1 MLKISDL
8 GEGNRIDG
16 AEDLRGELR
25 FRGSNS
31 RIVMGPG
38 CKSDGVRITL
48 GSNSSLIVGSQCNL
62 GYLVIEARDG
72 ADIRIGDGTSF
83 VHVVSLFLHEPTKLT
98 IGNGC
103 LFANETTIYTSD
115 YHGIFDQATHR
126 RINQPADVAIGNA
139 VWVGLRSSILKGA
152 RIGDNSVI
160 GLGSVVTGEIP
171 ANSIAAGNPAR
182 VIRSGIVWRHD
193 TVWPDEST

>member
-1 MLKISDL
+1 
-8 GEGNRIDG
+8 
-16 AEDLRGELR
+16 
-25 FRGSNS
+25 
-31 RIVMGPG
+31 
-38 CKSDGVRITL
+38 
-48 GSNSSLIVGSQCNL
+48 
-62 GYLVIEARDG
+62 
-72 ADIRIGDGTSF
+72 
-83 VHVVSLFLHEPTKLT
+83 
-98 IGNGC
+98 
-103 LFANETTIYTSD
+103 
-115 YHGIFDQATHR
+115 
-126 RINQPADVAIGNA
+126 VAIGNA